1 MADKITARP
10 FRRNV
15 NDFIELL
22 DTMNIKSIKDIP
34 SREDIVAKISAG
46 NHTARDVWFAKMYQ
60 SGLNLKIANK
70 IRLGK
75 YDVSENVKTILYHM
89 QGAFPEVKGG
99 KETPAGVVSTVKKHQ
114 NKINNYFTQKF
125 IDVEIPLRDMKGTN
139 YTTLTNVIK
148 STLTK
153 GLPVESKKIK
163 KIFAPIENMKNYDA
177 IMKKIFE
184 GIREIPDRNVRE
196 FVLINLLG
204 TRGKQNLEMVADRS
218 LGQALSPPR
227 AFYDRELG
235 DIAASALIEEGKKGL
250 PEHVPL
256 GPFLRDMM
264 DRRWDNITKFG
275 EIAEDVSMW
284 DDLPENINLGSI
296 VNTYIFQITKDNPMG
311 IFTAKEIGLL
321 NRPEDPIP
329 NGFTDLRRLTMAW
342 NARKTGK
349 RALADEL
356 LGHGKSEISEGSE
369 MISAVGS
376 QYYLP
381 GTPTPIDNLR
391 AFNTAMEQ
399 NIAKLLG
406 YKNYTELNNKW
417 NILGAD
423 ENGVVGNYI
432 NAVPEFKT
440 ETIIPPIVN
449 NQIDVEEIIPTT
461 VTYQPDS
468 SEVIE
473 AREASRL
480 ANLSKDTA
488 SANFDVYQ
496 KAMTLMNNYNAVPG
510 NVKLTFEKAYQM
522 IMNKSKVDT
531 PPIVLTGQ
539 ARELQKRSKLI
550 DAGNRLDNQT
560 PATQEEINKVVKET
574 GADMNTRA
582 GRNSVR
588 KYFKGIGKYL
598 PFVSFAAGLLSAE
611 LLRKKPPEAFGEE
624 AFTIDE
630 GPRAGQQDMRGQILS
645 LFGIDTDEKRQDFRV
660 AYEKISGALPKQLS
674 LLPPGSII
682 APTIKESEEEKQHNI
697 DVANKLAEEEVY

>member
-15 NDFIELL
+15 NDFKALL
-22 DTMNIKSIKDIP
+22 DVMNIKSIKDIP
-34 SREDIVAKISAG
+34 SREDLVAKIAAG

-89 QGAFPEVKGG
+89 QGAFPEVKGN
-99 KETPAGVVSTVKKHQ
+99 KETPAGIVSTVKKHQ

-125 IDVEIPLRDMKGTN
+125 IDVETPLRDMKGTN
-139 YTTLTNVIK
+139 YKTLTNVVK
-148 STLTK
+148 NTLTE
-153 GLPVESKKIK
+153 GLPVRSKKVK
-163 KIFAPIENMKNYDA
+163 NIFAPIENMKNYDG

-184 GIREIPDRNVRE
+184 GIREIPDRSLRE

-204 TRGKQNLEMVADRS
+204 TRGDQNLEMVADRG
-218 LGQALSPPR
+218 LAQELSPPR
-227 AFYDRELG
+227 AFYDREVG
-235 DIAASALIEEGKKGL
+235 NIAGSIVEEGKKQL
-250 PEHVPL
+250 PENVPL

-264 DRRWDNITKFG
+264 DRRWDNITNFG
-275 EIAEDVSMW
+275 EIAEDVGMW

-296 VNTYIFQITKDNPMG
+296 VNTYIFKITKDNPRG

-321 NRPEDPIP
+321 NRPDKPIP

-406 YKNYTELNNKW
+406 YKNYTELNSKW

-423 ENGVVGNYI
+423 ESGVVGNYI
-432 NAVPEFKT
+432 NAVPEFKGQ
-440 ETIIPPIVN
+440 TIIPPIVN
-449 NQIDVEEIIPTT
+449 GQIDVEEIIPTT

-473 AREASRL
+473 ARETSRL

-496 KAMTLMNNYNAVPG
+496 KAMTLMNNYNKTAAG
-510 NVKLTFEKAYQM
+510 IKLTFEKAYEM
-522 IMNKSKVDT
+522 VMDKSKVDK
-531 PPIVLTGQ
+531 PPTVLKGQ
-539 ARELQKRSKLI
+539 AGELQKRSKLI

-560 PATQEEINKVVKET
+560 PATQGEIDKVVKET

-582 GRNSVR
+582 GRNSIR
-588 KYFKGIGKYL
+588 KFFKGIGKYM
-598 PFVSFAAGLLSAE
+598 PFVSFAAGLYTAKQI
-611 LLRKKPPEAFGEE
+611 RKMPPEVFGEE

-630 GPRAGQQDMRGQILS
+630 GPHAGQQDMRGQVLS
-645 LFGIDTDEKRQDFRV
+645 LFGIDTDEERQDFRV
-660 AYEKISGALPKQLS
+660 AYEKISGALPRQLS

-682 APTIKESEEEKQHNI
+682 APTIKESEAEKQHTI